1 MQKLIVFNHVAL
13 DGYFTDM
20 NGDMS
25 WAKADPND
33 AEWNAFVAENAG
45 GGGTLVFG
53 RITYDL
59 MASFW
64 PTPMAMKMMPAVAE
78 RMNNLPKVVF
88 SRTLDKASWN
98 NTKLVKGG
106 LAAEM
111 RKMKQAPGEGMAILG
126 SGSIVSQLAQEG
138 LIDEYQIVVNPLVL
152 GKGRT
157 MFDGVKE
164 KLNLKLTKTRVFGNG
179 NVLLCYKPLNRKE

>member
-1 MQKLIVFNHVAL
+1 VQKLIVFNHVTL

-25 WAKADPND
+25 WAHKND
-33 AEWNAFVAENAG
+33 AEWKAFAAENAS
-45 GGGTLVFG
+45 GGGTFVFG

-64 PTPMAMKMMPAVAE
+64 PTPLANQIDPVVAE

-88 SRTLDKASWN
+88 SRTLEKASWN
-98 NTKLVKGG
+98 NTKLVKSNI
-106 LAAEM
+106 AAEI
-111 RKMKQAPGEGMAILG
+111 RKMKQEPGEGMVILG
-126 SGSIVSQLAQEG
+126 SGSIVSQLAPEG
-138 LIDEYQIVVNPLVL
+138 LIDEYQIVVNNLVL

-164 KLNLKLTKTRVFGNG
+164 KLPLKLTKTRTFGNG
-179 NVLLCYKPLNRKE
+179 NVLLCYDQ